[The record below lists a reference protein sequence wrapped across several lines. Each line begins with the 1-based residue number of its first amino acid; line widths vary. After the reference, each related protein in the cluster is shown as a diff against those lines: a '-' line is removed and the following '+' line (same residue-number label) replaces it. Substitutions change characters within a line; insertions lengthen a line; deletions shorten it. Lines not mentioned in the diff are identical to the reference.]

1 MVEIVPLTVQFN
13 DTVYKDQIEIEPK
26 TVYTA
31 MRTGQV
37 IKTSQVSLQTFL
49 EIFKRSAQKDETL
62 IYIAFSSGLSGTY
75 ATAKMAEQEVKEQY
89 PNASIHILDT
99 KCASLGYG
107 LVVLKAAELAE
118 DGADP
123 EHIIKH
129 CTADAQRM
137 EHIFTVDELEYLYRG
152 GRVSKTAAFF
162 GTMLKIKPLLDME
175 DGRLVPRE
183 KIRGSKRVLGR
194 MIEVMEERADNLADQ
209 TIAISHGDDL
219 ERAEQLA
226 AMILEKHPV
235 KKIIIEMVGA
245 VIGAHSGPGTLA
257 LFFRKD

>member
-13 DTVYKDQIEIEPK
+13 DNEYKDQIEITPK

-31 MRTGQV
+31 MRAGQV

-49 EIFKRSAQKDETL
+49 EIFKRAAQKEETL

-75 ATAKMAEQEVKEQY
+75 ATAKMAEQQVKEQY
-89 PNASIHILDT
+89 PHAAIHILDT

-107 LVVLKAAELAE
+107 LVVLKAADLVAG
-118 DGADP
+118 GADA

-129 CTADAQRM
+129 CTADAQQM
-137 EHIFTVDELEYLYRG
+137 EHIFTVDELDYLYRG

-175 DGRLVPRE
+175 DGKLVPRE

-194 MIEVMEERADNLADQ
+194 MVEVMEERAGNLNDQ